1 MARDLTAQEQEIVQ
15 QGLQAE
21 ALLDNEAFA
30 STIKALCLESM
41 AQWAESKASQEEDR
55 ERNYY
60 FYQGLKAIEA
70 ELNGRVQAKD
80 EIVRM
85 LDATNDET
93 TD

>member
-1 MARDLTAQEQEIVQ
+1 VARDLTAQEQVQVQ

-21 ALLDNEAFA
+21 ALLANDAFQ
-30 STIKALCLESM
+30 SVIQSLCLESM
-41 AQWAESKASQEEDR
+41 AQWADSKPAQEEDR
-55 ERNYY
+55 ERQYY

-85 LDATNDET
+85 LDAEDE
-93 TD
+93 DAD